1 MFKKLVPFVALAVIA
16 APAFAA
22 DEPAPAAT
30 TPSSHS
36 SSHKSSHHSSHK
48 SGSHKSSHKS
58 SASKSAPASDDT
70 APAK

>member
-1 MFKKLVPFVALAVIA
+1 MFKKLVPVIALAVIA

-30 TPSSHS
+30 TPATHS
-36 SSHKSSHHSSHK
+36 SSHKSSHHSSHH
-48 SGSHKSSHKS
+48 SSHKNSSHKS
-58 SASKSAPASDDT
+58 SASKSAPAGDDT